1 MDRLAALAYLDRHIG
16 RGVKPGLERIQ
27 GLLKMMGDPQD
38 GYPVIHVAGTNGKTS
53 TSRMAAALLS
63 AHGLTPGLFTS
74 PHLQRVEERFEVG
87 GKQMTAR
94 GLGSALED
102 LKPFVDLYEERTGDG
117 ITYFELTAALA
128 FSWFAGQAVDAAVVE
143 VGLGGRLDATN
154 VVDAEVAVVT
164 SIGLEHTEYLGDTP
178 GAIAGEKVAIL
189 GRGRTLVTGELESEA
204 LQVVSRQVAATGASW
219 LRYGDDF
226 RVAGVRAL
234 SPGWMLD
241 LEGTY
246 LEYPGIRLLL
256 HGRHQTGNLAAAVAS
271 VEALF
276 GRALDPAAVQEAA
289 LEVRTPGRMEVVQE
303 RPLLMLDG
311 AHNPA
316 GMAVLVAALLEE
328 YPGTQ
333 WAVVMGAM
341 ADKDLGSMLALLEP
355 VTGSFFAA
363 AADSGRA
370 RGAAEV
376 AAAASAAMLAPVSA
390 WPSVEAA
397 LAAAV
402 AGGGPVLVTGS
413 LYVVGEARETL
424 ELRMGS

>member
-16 RGVKPGLERIQ
+16 RGVKPGLKRIR

-87 GKQMTAR
+87 GKQMTAG
-94 GLGSALED
+94 GLGSALEY
-102 LKPFVDLYEERTGDG
+102 LKPFVDLYEQRTGDG

-178 GAIAGEKVAIL
+178 AAIAGEKVAIL

-204 LQVVSRQVAATGASW
+204 LEVVSQQVAATGATW

-226 RVAGVRAL
+226 RVAGAGSL
-234 SPGWMLD
+234 PPGWMLD
-241 LEGTY
+241 LEGVY
-246 LEYPGIRLLL
+246 QEYPGIRLLL

-276 GRALDPAAVQEAA
+276 GRALDPVAVQEAA
-289 LEVRTPGRMEVVQE
+289 FVVRTPGRMEVVRE
-303 RPLLMLDG
+303 IPLLMLDG

-316 GMAVLVAALLEE
+316 GMAVLVSALLEE
-328 YPGTQ
+328 YPVTQ

-355 VTGSFFAA
+355 VTGSFYAA

-370 RGAAEV
+370 RAAAEV
-376 AAAASAAMLAPVSA
+376 AAAASAAMVVPVSA

-413 LYVVGEARETL
+413 LYVVGEARGSL
-424 ELRMGS
+424 DLRMGA